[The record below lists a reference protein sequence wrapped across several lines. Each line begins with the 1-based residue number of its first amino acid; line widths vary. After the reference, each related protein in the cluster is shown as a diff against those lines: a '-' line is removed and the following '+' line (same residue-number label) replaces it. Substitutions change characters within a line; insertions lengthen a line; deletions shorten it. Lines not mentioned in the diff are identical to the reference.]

1 MDLLPAASKARRID
15 ELLLTISKRYNKKGF
30 PILKGYYMVS
40 CRTREN
46 MVELRQAIYQA
57 ALELKETESLGKGES
72 LIGRKVRSV
81 SCEQ

>member
-1 MDLLPAASKARRID
+1 MDLLPDASKTRRID
-15 ELLLTISKRYNKKGF
+15 ELRLAIAKRYNKKGF
-30 PILKGYYMVS
+30 PIIKGNYMVS

-72 LIGRKVRSV
+72 LIGRKVRSI
-81 SCEQ
+81 SYKQ